1 MSTHPDSNPGFP
13 DQPVVGG
20 MDGLNASQLPV
31 AVYDELRKL
40 ASARLRRLAPN
51 ESIQA
56 TVLVH
61 EAYVRVL
68 GEGVPAEASTW
79 NSVGH
84 LFGAMAQ
91 AMRDELVDRARRR
104 GRLKHGAG
112 HRPISLDAAL
122 LVCEETV
129 EVILGL
135 DEALARLR
143 SFDADLEAVVMHRYF
158 GGLSI
163 EQTAL
168 ALGISHATVERRWRF
183 ARAWLAREL
192 DASREQSS

>member
-1 MSTHPDSNPGFP
+1 MESP
-13 DQPVVGG
+13 DQHNPAHDGAPPGG
-20 MDGLNASQLPV
+20 LGGGLSADQLP
-31 AVYDELRKL
+31 AAAYHE
-40 ASARLRRLAPN
+40 LRRLAAARLRTMAPH

-68 GEGVPAEASTW
+68 KGDIPADSSRW

-104 GRLKHGAG
+104 GRIKHGG
-112 HRPISLDAAL
+112 GRQRVSLDDEL
-122 LVCEETV
+122 DVGDETV
-129 EVILGL
+129 GAILGL
-135 DEALARLR
+135 DDALARLGA
-143 SFDADLEAVVMHRYF
+143 FDAEVLAVVMHRYF
-158 GGLSI
+158 AGLSI

-168 ALGISHATVERRWRF
+168 ALGIAHATVERRWRF
-183 ARAWLAREL
+183 ARAWLARAL
-192 DASREQSS
+192 DGIGDPQP